1 MVMQPGEI
9 KTVTLELK
17 AAELAYWNVS
27 QHKFVVESGA
37 VQLMIGSSSAD
48 IRLKK
53 TIKVAL

>member
-1 MVMQPGEI
+1 MQPGEI

-27 QHKFVVESGA
+27 RHKFVVESGA
-37 VQLMIGSSSAD
+37 VQLLIGNSYAD